1 MLLMFDVM
9 GRRYSKLPS
18 ELLRDADS
26 FDLMVMDVASTYEQ
40 YLDAKQNNKSMD
52 KFMDNDNM
60 RDHFNKV
67 TGKDT

>member
-1 MLLMFDVM
+1 M